1 MYIEEIFYYICIIY
15 KIKLIFIFL
24 INKLK
29 VVLIWV
35 NMLLNVIKSIWL
47 VDIFGVLLIELFFGW
62 INLLYWVWSILEE
75 NKRELKFWSI

>member
-1 MYIEEIFYYICIIY
+1 MFSYVNGKRNVYFFLFIFNDYCIYILY
-15 KIKLIFIFL
+15 KVKLMFIFL

-62 INLLYWVWSILEE
+62 INLLY
-75 NKRELKFWSI
+75 